1 MAQSLLGQFAR
12 PHARDRAR
20 VLIDMPNSI
29 PLPDGAAYG
38 ELNIPTLVVGA
49 PGDPCHPFTLA
60 QTLSTWIPKARFV
73 EVPRKDVDPRE
84 HTDALTRVRADP
96 IRTVRCLP
104 RTSPAFLD
112 DVAVSE
118 HDYSVPVLRHGQM
131 SGDSRLAGVDAHS
144 LSRDGSTGSFA
155 ADTAAARSDA
165 RRSSW
170 TTSRSMVWSNLS

>member
-73 EVPRKDVDPRE
+73 EVPRKTWIRANTPTLSPVYELIRSGRF
-84 HTDALTRVRADP
+84 DASRVP
-96 IRTVRCLP
+96 
-104 RTSPAFLD
+104 
-112 DVAVSE
+112 
-118 HDYSVPVLRHGQM
+118 LRH
-131 SGDSRLAGVDAHS
+131 
-144 LSRDGSTGSFA
+144 
-155 ADTAAARSDA
+155 
-165 RRSSW
+165 SW
-170 TTSRSMVWSNLS
+170 TTSP